1 MPIYEYKCNRCGETS
16 EILLKRTNAA
26 VVCPQCDSGD
36 LTKLI
41 SAPGAVKVKGSSS
54 ASVDAAPVCPNRH
67 RCGMDCPGGH

>member
-16 EILLKRTNAA
+16 EILLKSMNSR

-41 SAPGAVKVKGSSS
+41 SVPGAVMVKGSSS
-54 ASVDAAPVCPNRH
+54 SSVDAAPMCPNRR